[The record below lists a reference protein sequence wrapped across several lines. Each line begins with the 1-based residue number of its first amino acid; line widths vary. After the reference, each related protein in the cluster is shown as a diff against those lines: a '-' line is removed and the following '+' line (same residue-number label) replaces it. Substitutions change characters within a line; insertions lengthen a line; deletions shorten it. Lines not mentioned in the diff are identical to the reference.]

1 MVSKLG
7 SWVRNSSLPNI
18 TWNGVKAK
26 WGTPKKTIK
35 INNCSFFARLLMD
48 KFGLLNSFGTGNPAK
63 GEKKLQ
69 TKIEF
74 VIEGRRQATKR
85 MKRER
90 ERETEDLWQGKKLKR
105 LFLNCKI

>member
-26 WGTPKKTIK
+26 WGTPKKNIK
-35 INNCSFFARLLMD
+35 INNCLFSQDCMLMD
-48 KFGLLNSFGTGNPAK
+48 KFGLLKSFGTGNPAK

-90 ERETEDLWQGKKLKR
+90 ERDRRSLAREKT
-105 LFLNCKI
+105 